1 MGASVSHLSPTAS
14 QTRQNLKEAFWR
26 LYKEK
31 KIEKITISEICTVA
45 GYNRSTFYAY
55 FQDIYDILNAIES
68 ELIRVDDFKGIIVNN
83 LIENNFPERVLRD
96 LLALFEKC
104 DEYFSILLGENGD
117 PRFRDKL
124 FAQLTPAF
132 SDLSPQGFTKTQ
144 QYALA
149 YQNAGMILTI
159 TKWYENGKDIPIEGL
174 IKVLLDLTCHGTQT
188 VLKKEFSTDVRL

>member
-117 PRFRDKL
+117 PIFRDKL
-124 FAQLTPAF
+124 FAHLTPAF

-159 TKWYENGKDIPIEGL
+159 TKWYENGKDIPVEDL

-188 VLKKEFSTDVRL
+188 VLKKEFIADARL